1 MASKLHGIKLPER
14 KTTEG
19 MSSVKMPAPETV
31 TIPTAMHI
39 GAPVKPV
46 VKVGDEVFVGTLIAE
61 DNEKLSAPVYSS
73 VSGKVSKLTEITIS
87 NGNVVQAIVIAS
99 DGQMTVDENIKKP
112 EINSK
117 EDLINAIKN
126 SGMVGLG
133 GAGFPTYAKFTSDK
147 SIETLIINGA
157 ECEPYITSDTA
168 TMLERADDIKVAIEA
183 IVKYCGVKEVI
194 LGIEKGSAEA
204 QKKMEELASAIPN
217 MKVKVLP
224 KLYPQGGEKVLVYH
238 TTGKVVGTGMLPID
252 VGCVVINCSTMANIG
267 KYILTGMPLVERC
280 ITVDGASV
288 KEPKIVVA
296 PIGTA
301 LKDVFD
307 FCGGF
312 KEEPFAVLYGGPM
325 MGVAVPDLSVPVLK
339 QTNAI
344 LALTKKETSVP
355 KETSCIRC
363 GACVTNC
370 PFGITP
376 PAIVKA
382 YKNKDYDAMVKAG
395 AELCMECGCCSFN
408 CPANRPLVQ
417 TNRLAKAFIRE
428 SKEKEA
434 NK

>member
-19 MSSVKMPAPETV
+19 MPSVKMPAPETV

-133 GAGFPTYAKFTSDK
+133 GAGFPTYAKFTTNK
-147 SIETLIINGA
+147 PIETLIINGA

-238 TTGKVVGTGMLPID
+238 TTGKVIGNGMLPID

-301 LKDVFD
+301 LKDVFE

-312 KEEPFAVLYGGPM
+312 KEEPFSVLYGGPM

-355 KETSCIRC
+355 KETNCIRC

-376 PAIVKA
+376 PAIAKA

-417 TNRLAKAFIRE
+417 TNKLAKALIRE
-428 SKEKEA
+428 EKMKEA
-434 NK
+434 KK

>member
-1 MASKLHGIKLPER
+1 MAFKLRGIKLPER

-19 MSSVKMPAPETV
+19 MSSVKMPVPETV

-39 GAPVKPV
+39 GTPVKPV

-61 DNEKLSAPVYSS
+61 DNEHLSVPVYSS

-87 NGNVVQAIVIAS
+87 NGKVVQAIVIAS

-133 GAGFPTYAKFTSDK
+133 GAGFPTYAKFTSNKTIDA
-147 SIETLIINGA
+147 LVINGA

-168 TMLERADDIKVAIEA
+168 TMTERADDIKVAVEA
-183 IVKYCGVKEVI
+183 MVKYFNIKEVV
-194 LGIEKGSAEA
+194 LGVEKGSGEA
-204 QKKMEELASAIPN
+204 QKKMEEIASSISN
-217 MKVKVLP
+217 MTVKVLP
-224 KLYPQGGEKVLVYH
+224 KVYPQGGEKVLVYN
-238 TTGKVVGTGMLPID
+238 TTGKVVGAGMLPID
-252 VGCVVINCSTMANIG
+252 VGCVVVNCSTMANIG
-267 KYILTGMPLVERC
+267 KYILIGMPLVERC
-280 ITVDGASV
+280 ITVDGACV
-288 KEPKIVVA
+288 KEPKVVVA
-296 PIGTA
+296 PVGTA
-301 LKDVFD
+301 LKEVFD

-325 MGVAVPDLSVPVLK
+325 MGVAVPDLSAPVLK
-339 QTNAI
+339 QTNAV
-344 LALTKKETSVP
+344 LALTKKEASTP
-355 KETSCIRC
+355 KETNCIRC

-376 PAIVKA
+376 PAIAKA
-382 YKNKDYDAMVKAG
+382 YKNKDVDAMVKAG
-395 AELCMECGCCSFN
+395 AELCMECGCCSYN

-417 TNRLAKAFIRE
+417 TNRLAKVLIKE
-428 SKEKEA
+428 TKEKEA

>member
-1 MASKLHGIKLPER
+1 
-14 KTTEG
+14 
-19 MSSVKMPAPETV
+19 
-31 TIPTAMHI
+31 
-39 GAPVKPV
+39 
-46 VKVGDEVFVGTLIAE
+46 
-61 DNEKLSAPVYSS
+61 
-73 VSGKVSKLTEITIS
+73 
-87 NGNVVQAIVIAS
+87 
-99 DGQMTVDENIKKP
+99 
-112 EINSK
+112 
-117 EDLINAIKN
+117 
-126 SGMVGLG
+126 
-133 GAGFPTYAKFTSDK
+133 
-147 SIETLIINGA
+147 
-157 ECEPYITSDTA
+157 
-168 TMLERADDIKVAIEA
+168 
-183 IVKYCGVKEVI
+183 
-194 LGIEKGSAEA
+194 
-204 QKKMEELASAIPN
+204 
-217 MKVKVLP
+217 
-224 KLYPQGGEKVLVYH
+224 
-238 TTGKVVGTGMLPID
+238 MLPID

-395 AELCMECGCCSFN
+395 AELCMECGCCSYN

-417 TNRLAKAFIRE
+417 TNKLAKAMIRE
-428 SKEKEA
+428 YIAKEA

>member
-1 MASKLHGIKLPER
+1 MAFKLRGIKLPER

-19 MSSVKMPAPETV
+19 MPSVKMPAPETV

-73 VSGKVSKLTEITIS
+73 VSGKVSKITEITAS
-87 NGNVVQAIVIAS
+87 NGNVVQAIVITS

-133 GAGFPTYAKFTSDK
+133 GAGFPTYAKFTTDK
-147 SIETLIINGA
+147 TIDTLVINGA

-168 TMLERADDIKVAIEA
+168 TMVERADDIKVAIETM
-183 IVKYCGVKEVI
+183 VKYLDIKEVV
-194 LGIEKGSAEA
+194 LGIEKGSGEA
-204 QKKMEELASAIPN
+204 QKKMEEIAASISN
-217 MKVKVLP
+217 MSVKVLA
-224 KLYPQGGEKVLVYH
+224 KVYPQGGEKVLVYN
-238 TTGKVVGTGMLPID
+238 TTGKVVGTNMLPID

-312 KEEPFAVLYGGPM
+312 NEEPFSVLYGGPM
-325 MGVAVPDLSVPVLK
+325 MGVAVPDLSAPVLK
-339 QTNAI
+339 QTNAV

-355 KETSCIRC
+355 KETACIRC

-376 PAIVKA
+376 PAIAKA
-382 YKNKDYDAMVKAG
+382 YKNKDIDAMVKAG
-395 AELCMECGCCSFN
+395 AELCMECGCCSYI

-417 TNRLAKAFIRE
+417 TNRLAKVLIKE

>member
-168 TMLERADDIKVAIEA
+168 TMTERADDIKVAIEA
-183 IVKYCGVKEVI
+183 MVKYFNIKEVV
-194 LGIEKGSAEA
+194 LGLEKGSDEA
-204 QKKMEELASAIPN
+204 QKEMEKIASAIPN

-395 AELCMECGCCSFN
+395 AELCMECGCCSYN

-417 TNRLAKAFIRE
+417 TNKLAKAMIRE
-428 SKEKEA
+428 YKAKEA

>member
-19 MSSVKMPAPETV
+19 MPSVKMPAPETV

-168 TMLERADDIKVAIEA
+168 TMTERADDIKVAVEA
-183 IVKYCGVKEVI
+183 MVKYFNIKEVV
-194 LGIEKGSAEA
+194 LGLEKGSDEA
-204 QKKMEELASAIPN
+204 QKEMEKIASAIPN

-238 TTGKVVGTGMLPID
+238 TTGKVVGAGMLPID

-395 AELCMECGCCSFN
+395 AELCMECGCCSYN

-417 TNRLAKAFIRE
+417 TNKLAKAMIGE
-428 SKEKEA
+428 YKAKEA

>member
-1 MASKLHGIKLPER
+1 MAFKLRGIKLPER

-19 MSSVKMPAPETV
+19 MPSVKMPAPETV

-61 DNEKLSAPVYSS
+61 DSEKLSAPVHSS
-73 VSGKVSKLTEITIS
+73 VSGKVSKITEITAS
-87 NGNVVQAIVIAS
+87 NGNVVQAIVITS
-99 DGQMTVDENIKKP
+99 DGQMIIDENIKKP

-133 GAGFPTYAKFTSDK
+133 GAGFPTYAKFTTDK
-147 SIETLIINGA
+147 TIDTLVINGA

-168 TMLERADDIKVAIEA
+168 TMVERADDIKVAIETM
-183 IVKYCGVKEVI
+183 VKYLGIKEVV
-194 LGIEKGSAEA
+194 LGIEKGSGEA
-204 QKKMEELASAIPN
+204 QKKMEEIAASISN
-217 MKVKVLP
+217 MSVKVLA
-224 KLYPQGGEKVLVYH
+224 KVYPQGGEKVLVYN
-238 TTGKVVGTGMLPID
+238 TTGKVVGTNMLPID

-312 KEEPFAVLYGGPM
+312 NEEPFSVLYGGPM
-325 MGVAVPDLSVPVLK
+325 MGVAVPDLSAPVLK
-339 QTNAI
+339 QTNAV

-355 KETSCIRC
+355 KETACIRC

-376 PAIVKA
+376 PAIAKA
-382 YKNKDYDAMVKAG
+382 YKNRDIDAMVKAG
-395 AELCMECGCCSFN
+395 AELCMECGCCSYN

-417 TNRLAKAFIRE
+417 TNRLAKVLIKE

>member
-1 MASKLHGIKLPER
+1 MAFKLHGVKLPER

-73 VSGKVSKLTEITIS
+73 VSGKVTKLTEITIS

-117 EDLINAIKN
+117 ADLVNAIKN

-147 SIETLIINGA
+147 PIETLIINGA
-157 ECEPYITSDTA
+157 ECEPYITSDTT

-183 IVKYCGVKEVI
+183 IIKYCGVKEVV
-194 LGIEKGSAEA
+194 LGLEKGSEEA
-204 QKKMEELASAIPN
+204 QSKMEKIASEIPT

-238 TTGKVVGTGMLPID
+238 TTGKVIGNGMLPID

-296 PIGTA
+296 PIGTS
-301 LKDVFD
+301 LKEVFD

-312 KEEPFAVLYGGPM
+312 KEAPFSVLYGGPM
-325 MGVAVPDLSVPVLK
+325 MGIAVPDLSVPVLK

-344 LALTKKETSVP
+344 LALTEKEMSVP
-355 KETSCIRC
+355 KETACIRC

-370 PFGITP
+370 PFGINA
-376 PAIVKA
+376 PAIMKG
-382 YKNKDYDAMVKAG
+382 YKNKDVDAIVKAG
-395 AELCMECGCCSFN
+395 AEICMECGCCSFN

-417 TNRLAKAFIRE
+417 TNKLAKTFIRE
-428 SKEKEA
+428 EKMKEA

>member
-1 MASKLHGIKLPER
+1 MAFKLHGVKLPER

-73 VSGKVSKLTEITIS
+73 VSGKVTKLTEITIS

-117 EDLINAIKN
+117 ADLVNAIKN

-147 SIETLIINGA
+147 PIETLIINGA
-157 ECEPYITSDTA
+157 ECEPYITSDTT

-183 IVKYCGVKEVI
+183 IIKYCGVKEVV
-194 LGIEKGSAEA
+194 LGIEKGSEEA
-204 QKKMEELASAIPN
+204 QSKMEKIASEIPT

-238 TTGKVVGTGMLPID
+238 TTGKVIGNGMLPID

-296 PIGTA
+296 PIGTS
-301 LKDVFD
+301 LKEVFD

-312 KEEPFAVLYGGPM
+312 KEAPFSVLYGGPM
-325 MGVAVPDLSVPVLK
+325 MGIAVPDLSVPVLK

-344 LALTKKETSVP
+344 LALTEKEMSVP
-355 KETSCIRC
+355 KETACIRC

-370 PFGITP
+370 PFGINA
-376 PAIVKA
+376 PAIMKG
-382 YKNKDYDAMVKAG
+382 YKNKDVDAIVKAG
-395 AELCMECGCCSFN
+395 AEICMECGCCSFN

-417 TNRLAKAFIRE
+417 TNKLAKTFIRE
-428 SKEKEA
+428 EKMKEA

>member
-395 AELCMECGCCSFN
+395 AELCMECGCCSYN

-417 TNRLAKAFIRE
+417 TNKLAKAMIRE
-428 SKEKEA
+428 YKAKEA

>member
-1 MASKLHGIKLPER
+1 MAFKLHGVKLPER

-73 VSGKVSKLTEITIS
+73 VSGKVTKLTEITIS

-117 EDLINAIKN
+117 ADLVNAIKN

-147 SIETLIINGA
+147 PIETLIINGA
-157 ECEPYITSDTA
+157 ECEPYITSDTT

-183 IVKYCGVKEVI
+183 IIKYCGVKEVV
-194 LGIEKGSAEA
+194 LGLEKGSEEA
-204 QKKMEELASAIPN
+204 QSKMEKIASEIPT

-238 TTGKVVGTGMLPID
+238 TTGKVIGNGMLPID

-296 PIGTA
+296 PIGTS
-301 LKDVFD
+301 LKEVFD

-312 KEEPFAVLYGGPM
+312 KEAPFSVLYGGPM
-325 MGVAVPDLSVPVLK
+325 MGIAVPDLSVPVLK

-344 LALTKKETSVP
+344 LALTEKETSVP
-355 KETSCIRC
+355 KETACIRC

-370 PFGITP
+370 PFGINA
-376 PAIVKA
+376 PAIMKG
-382 YKNKDYDAMVKAG
+382 YKNKDVDAIVKAG
-395 AELCMECGCCSFN
+395 AEICMECGCCSFN

-417 TNRLAKAFIRE
+417 TNKLAKTFIRE
-428 SKEKEA
+428 EKMKEA

>member
-168 TMLERADDIKVAIEA
+168 TMIERADDIKVAVEA
-183 IVKYCGVKEVI
+183 MVKYFNIKEVI
-194 LGIEKGSAEA
+194 LGLEKGSDEA
-204 QKKMEELASAIPN
+204 QKEMEKIASGIPN

-238 TTGKVVGTGMLPID
+238 TTGKVVGAGMLPID

-395 AELCMECGCCSFN
+395 AELCMECGCCSYN

-417 TNRLAKAFIRE
+417 TNKLAKAMIRE
-428 SKEKEA
+428 YKAKEA

>member
-168 TMLERADDIKVAIEA
+168 TMTERADDIKVAVEA
-183 IVKYCGVKEVI
+183 MVKYFNIKEVV
-194 LGIEKGSAEA
+194 LGLEKGSDEA
-204 QKKMEELASAIPN
+204 QKEMEKIASAIPN

-238 TTGKVVGTGMLPID
+238 TTGKVVGAGMLPID

-395 AELCMECGCCSFN
+395 AELCMECGCCSYN

-417 TNRLAKAFIRE
+417 TNKLAKAMIGE
-428 SKEKEA
+428 YKAKEA

>member
-19 MSSVKMPAPETV
+19 MPSVKMPAPETV

-99 DGQMTVDENIKKP
+99 DGQMTVDENLKKP

-168 TMLERADDIKVAIEA
+168 TMTERADDIKVAVEA
-183 IVKYCGVKEVI
+183 MVKYFNIKEVI
-194 LGIEKGSAEA
+194 LGLEKGSDEA
-204 QKKMEELASAIPN
+204 QKEMEKIASGIPN

-395 AELCMECGCCSFN
+395 AELCMECGCCSYN

-417 TNRLAKAFIRE
+417 TNKLAKAMIRE
-428 SKEKEA
+428 YKAKEA

>member
-1 MASKLHGIKLPER
+1 MAFKLRGIKLPER

-19 MSSVKMPAPETV
+19 MPSVKMPAPETV

-61 DNEKLSAPVYSS
+61 DSEKLSAPVHSS
-73 VSGKVSKLTEITIS
+73 VSGKVSKITEITAS
-87 NGNVVQAIVIAS
+87 NGNVVQAIVITS

-133 GAGFPTYAKFTSDK
+133 GAGFPTYAKFTTDK
-147 SIETLIINGA
+147 TIDTLVINGA

-168 TMLERADDIKVAIEA
+168 TMVERADDIKVAIETM
-183 IVKYCGVKEVI
+183 VKYLGIKEVV
-194 LGIEKGSAEA
+194 LGIEKGSGEA
-204 QKKMEELASAIPN
+204 QKKMEEIAASISN
-217 MKVKVLP
+217 MSVKVLA
-224 KLYPQGGEKVLVYH
+224 KVYPQGGEKVLVYN
-238 TTGKVVGTGMLPID
+238 TTGKVVGTNMLPID

-312 KEEPFAVLYGGPM
+312 TEEPFSVLYGGPM
-325 MGVAVPDLSVPVLK
+325 MGVAVPDLSAPVLK
-339 QTNAI
+339 QTNAV

-355 KETSCIRC
+355 KETACIRC

-376 PAIVKA
+376 PAIAKA
-382 YKNKDYDAMVKAG
+382 YKNKDIDAMVKAG
-395 AELCMECGCCSFN
+395 AELCMECGCCSYN

-417 TNRLAKAFIRE
+417 TNRLAKVLIKE

>member
-1 MASKLHGIKLPER
+1 MAFKLHGIKLPAR

-19 MSSVKMPAPETV
+19 MPSVKMPTPETV

-39 GAPVKPV
+39 GTPVKPV

-61 DNEKLSAPVYSS
+61 DNEHLSAPVHSS
-73 VSGKVSKLTEITIS
+73 VSGKVSKITEITIS
-87 NGNVVQAIVIAS
+87 NGNVVQAIVISS
-99 DGQMTVDENIKKP
+99 DGKMTVDENIKKP

-133 GAGFPTYAKFTSDK
+133 GAGFPTYAKFTTNK
-147 SIETLIINGA
+147 TIETLVINGA

-168 TMLERADDIKVAIEA
+168 TMIERADDIKVAVEA
-183 IVKYCGVKEVI
+183 IVKYFNVKEVV
-194 LGIEKGSAEA
+194 LGIEKGSDEA
-204 QKKMEELASAIPN
+204 QKKMEELASQIPN
-217 MKVKVLP
+217 MSVKVLA
-224 KLYPQGGEKVLVYH
+224 KIYPQGGEKVLVYN
-238 TTGKVVGTGMLPID
+238 TTGKVIGSGMLPID

-296 PIGTA
+296 PVGTA

-312 KEEPFAVLYGGPM
+312 NEEPFSVLYGGPM
-325 MGVAVPDLSVPVLK
+325 MGIAVPDLSVPVLK

-355 KETSCIRC
+355 KETACIRC
-363 GACVTNC
+363 GACVMNC

-376 PAIVKA
+376 PAITKA
-382 YKNKDYDAMVKAG
+382 YKNKDVDAMVKAG
-395 AELCMECGCCSFN
+395 TELCMECGCCSYN

-417 TNRLAKAFIRE
+417 TNKLAKAFI
-428 SKEKEA
+428 KEAKAKEA

>member
-1 MASKLHGIKLPER
+1 MAFKLRGIKLPER

-19 MSSVKMPAPETV
+19 MPSVKMPAPETI

-61 DNEKLSAPVYSS
+61 DSEKLSAPVHSS
-73 VSGKVSKLTEITIS
+73 VSGKVSKITEITAS
-87 NGNVVQAIVIAS
+87 NGNVVQAIVITS
-99 DGQMTVDENIKKP
+99 DGQMIIDENIKKP

-133 GAGFPTYAKFTSDK
+133 GAGFPTYAKFTTDK
-147 SIETLIINGA
+147 TIDTLVINGA

-168 TMLERADDIKVAIEA
+168 TMVERADDIKVAIETM
-183 IVKYCGVKEVI
+183 VKYLGIKEVV
-194 LGIEKGSAEA
+194 LGIEKGSGEA
-204 QKKMEELASAIPN
+204 QKKMEEIAASISN
-217 MKVKVLP
+217 MSVKVLA
-224 KLYPQGGEKVLVYH
+224 KVYPQGGEKVLVYN
-238 TTGKVVGTGMLPID
+238 TTGKVVGTNMLPID

-312 KEEPFAVLYGGPM
+312 NEEPFSVLYGGPM
-325 MGVAVPDLSVPVLK
+325 MGVAVPDLSAPVLK
-339 QTNAI
+339 QTNAV

-355 KETSCIRC
+355 KETACIRC

-376 PAIVKA
+376 PAIAKA
-382 YKNKDYDAMVKAG
+382 YKNRDIDAMVKAG
-395 AELCMECGCCSFN
+395 AELCMECGCCSYN

-417 TNRLAKAFIRE
+417 TNRLAKVLIKE

>member
-1 MASKLHGIKLPER
+1 MAFKLRGIKLPER

-19 MSSVKMPAPETV
+19 MSSVKMPVPETV

-39 GAPVKPV
+39 GTPVKPV
-46 VKVGDEVFVGTLIAE
+46 VKVGDEVCVGTLIAE
-61 DNEKLSAPVYSS
+61 DNEHLSVPVYSS

-87 NGNVVQAIVIAS
+87 NGKVVQAIVIAS

-133 GAGFPTYAKFTSDK
+133 GAGFPTYAKFTSNKTID
-147 SIETLIINGA
+147 TLVINGA
-157 ECEPYITSDTA
+157 ECEPYITSDTT
-168 TMLERADDIKVAIEA
+168 TMVERADDIKVAVEA
-183 IVKYCGVKEVI
+183 FVKYFGIKEVV
-194 LGIEKGSAEA
+194 LGVEKGSGEA
-204 QKKMEELASAIPN
+204 QKKMEEIASSISN
-217 MKVKVLP
+217 MTVKVLP
-224 KLYPQGGEKVLVYH
+224 KVYPQGGEKVLVYN
-238 TTGKVVGTGMLPID
+238 TTGKVVGAGMLPID
-252 VGCVVINCSTMANIG
+252 VGCVVVNCSTMANIG

-280 ITVDGASV
+280 ITVDGACV
-288 KEPKIVVA
+288 KEPKVVVA
-296 PIGTA
+296 PVGTA
-301 LKDVFD
+301 LKEVFD

-325 MGVAVPDLSVPVLK
+325 MGVAVPDLSAPVLK
-339 QTNAI
+339 QTNAV
-344 LALTKKETSVP
+344 LALTKKEASTP
-355 KETSCIRC
+355 KETNCIRC

-376 PAIVKA
+376 PAIAKA
-382 YKNKDYDAMVKAG
+382 YKNKDVDAMVKAG
-395 AELCMECGCCSFN
+395 AELCMECGCCSYN

-417 TNRLAKAFIRE
+417 TNRLAKVLIKE
-428 SKEKEA
+428 TKEKEA

>member
-19 MSSVKMPAPETV
+19 MPSVKMPAPETV

-99 DGQMTVDENIKKP
+99 DGQMTVDENLKKP

-168 TMLERADDIKVAIEA
+168 TMIERADDIKVAVEA
-183 IVKYCGVKEVI
+183 MVKYFNIKEVI
-194 LGIEKGSAEA
+194 LGLEKGSDEA
-204 QKKMEELASAIPN
+204 QKEMEKIASGIPN

-238 TTGKVVGTGMLPID
+238 TTGKVVGLGMLPID

-355 KETSCIRC
+355 KETNCIRC

-376 PAIVKA
+376 PAIAKA
-382 YKNKDYDAMVKAG
+382 YKNKDIDAMVKAG

-417 TNRLAKAFIRE
+417 TNRLAKVFIRE

>member
-1 MASKLHGIKLPER
+1 MASKLRGIKLSAR

-19 MSSVKMPAPETV
+19 MPSVKMPTPETV
-31 TIPTAMHI
+31 TIPTSMHI
-39 GAPVKPV
+39 GTPVKPV
-46 VKVGDEVFVGTLIAE
+46 VKVGDEVFVGTLIAD
-61 DNEKLSAPVYSS
+61 DNEHLSAPVYSS
-73 VSGKVSKLTEITIS
+73 VSGKVSKITDITVS
-87 NGNVVQAIVIAS
+87 SGEVVQAIVIAS

-117 EDLINAIKN
+117 EDLITAIKN

-133 GAGFPTYAKFTSDK
+133 GAGFPTYAKFTTGKVID
-147 SIETLIINGA
+147 TLVINGA
-157 ECEPYITSDTA
+157 ECEPYITSDTT
-168 TMLERADDIKVAIEA
+168 TMVERADDIKVAIETM
-183 IVKYCGVKEVI
+183 VKYFDIKEVI
-194 LGIEKGSAEA
+194 LGIEKGSDEA
-204 QKKMEELASAIPN
+204 QKKMEEIASAIPN

-238 TTGKVVGTGMLPID
+238 TTGKVAGTGMLPID
-252 VGCVVINCSTMANIG
+252 VGCVVINCSTIANIG

-288 KEPKIVVA
+288 KEPKIVIA

-301 LKDVFD
+301 LKEIFD

-312 KEEPFAVLYGGPM
+312 KEEPFSVLYGGPM
-325 MGVAVPDLSVPVLK
+325 MGIAVPDLSAPVLK

-355 KETSCIRC
+355 KETACIRC

-376 PAIVKA
+376 PAIAKA

-417 TNRLAKAFIRE
+417 TNKLAKAFIRE
-428 SKEKEA
+428 AKAKEA

>member
-1 MASKLHGIKLPER
+1 MAFKLRGIKLPER

-19 MSSVKMPAPETV
+19 MPSVKMPAPETV

-61 DNEKLSAPVYSS
+61 DSEKLSAPVHSS
-73 VSGKVSKLTEITIS
+73 VSGKVSKITEITAS
-87 NGNVVQAIVIAS
+87 NGNVVQAIVITS
-99 DGQMTVDENIKKP
+99 DGQMIIDENIKKP

-133 GAGFPTYAKFTSDK
+133 GAGFPTYAKFTTDK
-147 SIETLIINGA
+147 TIDTLVINGA

-168 TMLERADDIKVAIEA
+168 TMVERADDIKVAIETM
-183 IVKYCGVKEVI
+183 VKYLGIKEVV
-194 LGIEKGSAEA
+194 LGIEKGSGEA
-204 QKKMEELASAIPN
+204 QKKMEEIAASISN
-217 MKVKVLP
+217 MSVKVLA
-224 KLYPQGGEKVLVYH
+224 KVYPQGGEKVLVYN
-238 TTGKVVGTGMLPID
+238 TTGKVVGTNMLPID

-312 KEEPFAVLYGGPM
+312 NEEPFSVLYGGPM
-325 MGVAVPDLSVPVLK
+325 MGVAVPDLSAPVLK
-339 QTNAI
+339 QTNAV

-355 KETSCIRC
+355 KETACIRC

-376 PAIVKA
+376 PAIAKA
-382 YKNKDYDAMVKAG
+382 YKNKDIDAMVKAG
-395 AELCMECGCCSFN
+395 AELCMECGCCSYN

-417 TNRLAKAFIRE
+417 TNRLAKVLIKE

>member
-1 MASKLHGIKLPER
+1 MAFKLHGIKLPER

-19 MSSVKMPAPETV
+19 MPSVKMPVPETV

-61 DNEKLSAPVYSS
+61 DNEHLSAPVYSS
-73 VSGKVSKLTEITIS
+73 VSGKVSKITEITVS
-87 NGNVVQAIVIAS
+87 NGKVVQAIVIAS

-117 EDLINAIKN
+117 ADLVNAIKN

-147 SIETLIINGA
+147 PIETLIINGA

-183 IVKYCGVKEVI
+183 IIKYCGVKEVI
-194 LGIEKGSAEA
+194 LGIEKGSEEA
-204 QKKMEELASAIPN
+204 QSKMEKIASEIPT

-238 TTGKVVGTGMLPID
+238 TTGKVIGNGMLPID

-288 KEPKIVVA
+288 K
-296 PIGTA
+296 
-301 LKDVFD
+301 
-307 FCGGF
+307 
-312 KEEPFAVLYGGPM
+312 
-325 MGVAVPDLSVPVLK
+325 
-339 QTNAI
+339 
-344 LALTKKETSVP
+344 
-355 KETSCIRC
+355 
-363 GACVTNC
+363 
-370 PFGITP
+370 
-376 PAIVKA
+376 
-382 YKNKDYDAMVKAG
+382 
-395 AELCMECGCCSFN
+395 
-408 CPANRPLVQ
+408 
-417 TNRLAKAFIRE
+417 
-428 SKEKEA
+428 
-434 NK
+434 

>member
-1 MASKLHGIKLPER
+1 MAFKLRGIKLPER

-19 MSSVKMPAPETV
+19 MPSVKMPAPETV

-73 VSGKVSKLTEITIS
+73 VSGKVSKITEITAS
-87 NGNVVQAIVIAS
+87 NGNVVQAIVITS

-133 GAGFPTYAKFTSDK
+133 GAGFPTYAKFTTDK
-147 SIETLIINGA
+147 TIDTLVINGA

-168 TMLERADDIKVAIEA
+168 TMVERADDIKVAIETM
-183 IVKYCGVKEVI
+183 VKYLGIKEVV
-194 LGIEKGSAEA
+194 LGIEKGSGEA
-204 QKKMEELASAIPN
+204 QKKMEEIAVSISN
-217 MKVKVLP
+217 MSVKVLA
-224 KLYPQGGEKVLVYH
+224 KVYPQGGEKVLVYN
-238 TTGKVVGTGMLPID
+238 TTGKVVGTNMLPID

-312 KEEPFAVLYGGPM
+312 NEEPFSVLYGGPM
-325 MGVAVPDLSVPVLK
+325 MGVAVPDLSAPVLK
-339 QTNAI
+339 QTNAV

-355 KETSCIRC
+355 KETACIRC

-376 PAIVKA
+376 PAIAKA
-382 YKNKDYDAMVKAG
+382 YKNKDIDAMVKAG
-395 AELCMECGCCSFN
+395 AELCMECGCCSYN

-417 TNRLAKAFIRE
+417 TNRLAKVLVKE

>member
-1 MASKLHGIKLPER
+1 MASKLHGIKLPAR

-19 MSSVKMPAPETV
+19 MPSVKMPAPETV

-73 VSGKVSKLTEITIS
+73 VSGKVSKITEITIS
-87 NGNVVQAIVIAS
+87 NGNVVEAIVITS
-99 DGQMTVDENIKKP
+99 DGNMTPDENIRKP

-117 EDLINAIKN
+117 ADLITAIKN

-133 GAGFPTYAKFTSDK
+133 GAGFPTYAKFTTDK
-147 SIETLIINGA
+147 AIETLIINGA
-157 ECEPYITSDTA
+157 ECEPYITSDTT
-168 TMLERADDIKVAIEA
+168 TMVERADDIKVAIEA
-183 IVKYCGVKEVI
+183 LVKYFNIKEVI
-194 LGIEKGSAEA
+194 LGLEKGSDEA
-204 QKKMEELASAIPN
+204 QKKMEELASSISC

-224 KLYPQGGEKVLVYH
+224 KLYPQGGEKVLIYH
-238 TTGKVVGTGMLPID
+238 TTGKVVGLGKLPID

-267 KYILTGMPLVERC
+267 KYLLTGMPLVERC

-296 PIGTA
+296 PVGTA
-301 LKDVFD
+301 LKDVFE

-312 KEEPFAVLYGGPM
+312 TEEPFSVLYGGPM
-325 MGVAVPDLSVPVLK
+325 MGIAVPDLSVPVLK

-355 KETSCIRC
+355 KETNCIRC
-363 GACVTNC
+363 GTCVTNC
-370 PFGITP
+370 PFGISA
-376 PAIVKA
+376 PAIMKGF
-382 YKNKDYDAMVKAG
+382 KNKDVEAITKAG
-395 AELCMECGCCSFN
+395 AEICMECGCCSYN

-417 TNRLAKAFIRE
+417 TNKLAKAFLRE
-428 SKEKEA
+428 EKMKEA
-434 NK
+434 KK

>member
-1 MASKLHGIKLPER
+1 MAFKLHGIKLPAR

-19 MSSVKMPAPETV
+19 MPSVKMPTPETV

-39 GAPVKPV
+39 GTPVKPV

-61 DNEKLSAPVYSS
+61 DNEHLSAPVHSS
-73 VSGKVSKLTEITIS
+73 VSGKVSKITEITIS
-87 NGNVVQAIVIAS
+87 NGNVVQAIVISS
-99 DGQMTVDENIKKP
+99 DGKMTVDENIKKP

-133 GAGFPTYAKFTSDK
+133 GAGFPTYAKFTTNK
-147 SIETLIINGA
+147 TIETLVINGA

-168 TMLERADDIKVAIEA
+168 TMIERADDIKVAVEA
-183 IVKYCGVKEVI
+183 IVKYFNVKEVV
-194 LGIEKGSAEA
+194 LGIEKGSDEA
-204 QKKMEELASAIPN
+204 QKKMEELASQIPN
-217 MKVKVLP
+217 MSVKVLA
-224 KLYPQGGEKVLVYH
+224 KIYPQGGEKVLVYN
-238 TTGKVVGTGMLPID
+238 TTGKVIGSGMLPID

-296 PIGTA
+296 PVGTA

-312 KEEPFAVLYGGPM
+312 NEEPFSVLYGGPM
-325 MGVAVPDLSVPVLK
+325 MGIAVPDLSVPVLK

-344 LALTKKETSVP
+344 LALTKKEASVP
-355 KETSCIRC
+355 KETACIRC
-363 GACVTNC
+363 GACVMNC

-376 PAIVKA
+376 PAITKA
-382 YKNKDYDAMVKAG
+382 YKNKDVDAMVKAG
-395 AELCMECGCCSFN
+395 TELCMECGCCSYN

-417 TNRLAKAFIRE
+417 TNKLAKAFI
-428 SKEKEA
+428 KEAKAKEA

>member
-1 MASKLHGIKLPER
+1 MAFKLHGIKLPER

-19 MSSVKMPAPETV
+19 MPSVKMPVPETV

-39 GAPVKPV
+39 GTPVKPV

-61 DNEKLSAPVYSS
+61 DNEHLSAPVYSS
-73 VSGKVSKLTEITIS
+73 VSGKVSKITEITVS
-87 NGNVVQAIVIAS
+87 NGKVVQAIVIAS

-117 EDLINAIKN
+117 EDLINAIRN

-147 SIETLIINGA
+147 NIDTLVINGA
-157 ECEPYITSDTA
+157 ECEPYITSDTT
-168 TMLERADDIKVAIEA
+168 TMVERADDIKVAIET
-183 IVKYCGVKEVI
+183 IIKYFGIKEVV
-194 LGIEKGSAEA
+194 LGIEKGSGEA
-204 QKKMEELASAIPN
+204 QKKMEEIASTISN
-217 MKVKVLP
+217 MKVTVLP
-224 KLYPQGGEKVLVYH
+224 KIYPQGGEKVLVYH
-238 TTGKVVGTGMLPID
+238 TTGKVVGASMLPID
-252 VGCVVINCSTMANIG
+252 VGCVVINSSTMANIG

-280 ITVDGASV
+280 ITVDGAAV
-288 KEPKIVVA
+288 KEPKIVIA

-301 LKDVFD
+301 LKEVFD

-312 KEEPFAVLYGGPM
+312 TEEPFSVLYGGPM
-325 MGVAVPDLSVPVLK
+325 MGVAVPDLMVPVLK

-355 KETSCIRC
+355 KETNCIRC
-363 GACVTNC
+363 GACVMNC

-376 PAIVKA
+376 PAIAKA
-382 YKNKDYDAMVKAG
+382 YKNKDIDAMVKAG
-395 AELCMECGCCSFN
+395 AELCMECGCCSYN

-417 TNRLAKAFIRE
+417 TNRLAKVFIRE

>member
-19 MSSVKMPAPETV
+19 MSSIKMPAPETV

-168 TMLERADDIKVAIEA
+168 TMTERADDIKVAVEA
-183 IVKYCGVKEVI
+183 MVKYFNIKEVV
-194 LGIEKGSAEA
+194 LGLEKGSDEA
-204 QKKMEELASAIPN
+204 QKEMEKIASAIPN

-395 AELCMECGCCSFN
+395 AELCMECGCCSYN

-417 TNRLAKAFIRE
+417 TNKLAKAMIRE
-428 SKEKEA
+428 YKAKEA